1 MSDNQ
6 DGERGSALVWT
17 LLVVF
22 SLLGLTAAS
31 LLGSSSDTKISS
43 NYQSGIQALL
53 AAESGIFHAQEAI
66 NERGVINFNDDI
78 FANWGSIFGSS
89 TRAIQGYS
97 ELTYSVAPSSD
108 SIDPTNFMTLTA
120 TGGAPNESS
129 RTVAARL
136 TVSGVFSPGAIYLPG
151 DNVTPNFNGDSF
163 LIDGHD
169 TNLDGT
175 LNPGGDVPGLGTRA
189 TTAEQGVLA
198 ALSGQQADN
207 VIGQGGAPSVRLSN
221 GFTTSQLDNVIVP
234 AILGQPGVVNDPT
247 LNGHDVFGTR
257 LSPQI
262 THFSTSVTINGNL
275 SGFGILIV
283 DQGLTMSGSSTFT
296 GLIIV
301 KGTTQLTAT
310 QGDTTILGALWTTDL
325 RLTVGGS
332 ASVTYSSQ
340 ALGLV
345 NALFSTPVLPR
356 RVRVVAWGGF

>member
-1 MSDNQ
+1 VPNNRD
-6 DGERGSALVWT
+6 DERGSSLVWT

-22 SLLGLTAAS
+22 SLLALTVAS
-31 LLGSSSDTKISS
+31 LLGTRFDTKISS
-43 NYQSGIQALL
+43 NYQSGIQALF
-53 AAESGIFHAQEAI
+53 AAESGLFHAQELI
-66 NERGVINFNDDI
+66 NERGVVNFDNDI
-78 FANWGSIFGSS
+78 IANWGSLFGSS
-89 TRAIQGYS
+89 TLAIQGYPQF
-97 ELTYSVAPSSD
+97 TYSVAAASD
-108 SIDPTNFMTLTA
+108 SIDPANFMTLTS
-120 TGGAPNESS
+120 TGGAPNESR

-136 TVSGVFSPGAIYLPG
+136 TVNGVFSPGAIYLPG
-151 DNVTPNFNGDSF
+151 DSVSPNFNGDSF

-175 LNPGGDVPGLGTRA
+175 LHPSGDVPGIGTRA
-189 TTAEQGVLA
+189 TAAQQGVLA

-221 GFTTSQLDNVIVP
+221 GFTTSQLDTVTVP
-234 AILGQPGVVNDPT
+234 AILAGPGVVNNPA
-247 LNGHDVFGTR
+247 LNGHDTFGTR
-257 LSPQI
+257 DSPQI

-275 SGFGILIV
+275 SGYGILIV
-283 DQGLTMSGSSTFT
+283 DQGLTLSGSSTFT

-325 RLTVGGS
+325 QLTVGGN

-340 ALGLV
+340 ALALV

-356 RVRVVAWGGF
+356 RVRVVAWGGL

>member
-1 MSDNQ
+1 
-6 DGERGSALVWT
+6 
-17 LLVVF
+17 
-22 SLLGLTAAS
+22 LTARRREAAAALHKILDRFAERAEFS
-31 LLGSSSDTKISS
+31 FPFRTFSGRRHLGSPHVRC
-43 NYQSGIQALL
+43 A
-53 AAESGIFHAQEAI
+53 
-66 NERGVINFNDDI
+66 
-78 FANWGSIFGSS
+78 
-89 TRAIQGYS
+89 
-97 ELTYSVAPSSD
+97 
-108 SIDPTNFMTLTA
+108 
-120 TGGAPNESS
+120 
-129 RTVAARL
+129 
-136 TVSGVFSPGAIYLPG
+136 
-151 DNVTPNFNGDSF
+151 
-163 LIDGHD
+163 
-169 TNLDGT
+169 
-175 LNPGGDVPGLGTRA
+175 
-189 TTAEQGVLA
+189 A

-221 GFTTSQLDNVIVP
+221 GFTSSQLDNVVVP
-234 AILGQPGVVNDPT
+234 AILAQPGVVNDPT

-325 RLTVGGS
+325 QLTVGGS

-340 ALGLV
+340 ALALV
-345 NALFSTPVLPR
+345 NALFSTPVLPQ